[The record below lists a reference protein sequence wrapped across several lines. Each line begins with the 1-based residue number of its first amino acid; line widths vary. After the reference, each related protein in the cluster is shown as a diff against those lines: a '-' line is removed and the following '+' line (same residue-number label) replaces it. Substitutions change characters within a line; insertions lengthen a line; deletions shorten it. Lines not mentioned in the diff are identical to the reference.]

1 MIPALIE
8 RKYYAA
14 GVYGYSA
21 VSEPCRPG
29 GRISFAAGSAARGK
43 SRKRR
48 NYAEGN
54 QYPWRSGFVP
64 AATEADLVPA
74 VAVVLET

>member
-21 VSEPCRPG
+21 VSEPCRSG
-29 GRISFAAGSAARGK
+29 GGG
-43 SRKRR
+43 
-48 NYAEGN
+48 
-54 QYPWRSGFVP
+54 
-64 AATEADLVPA
+64 
-74 VAVVLET
+74 

>member
-21 VSEPCRPG
+21 VSESCRPG
-29 GRISFAAGSAARGK
+29 GGG
-43 SRKRR
+43 
-48 NYAEGN
+48 
-54 QYPWRSGFVP
+54 
-64 AATEADLVPA
+64 
-74 VAVVLET
+74 